1 MEDIEVGYVFLFSPA
16 SILLIL
22 LYDQSMIRMINNL
35 FELDYPITMLD
46 IVPDYGMLLFT
57 LEDIIMK
64 EVISHIS

>member
-35 FELDYPITMLD
+35 FELDYHIMILD